1 MLYDLFDVRY
11 FDLIFFEIL
20 NLGMYVI
27 YNLNVE
33 DNLVKMFVLFFDLCF
48 VINECRQI
56 YGFLEKKIIQD

>member
-33 DNLVKMFVLFFDLCF
+33 DN
-48 VINECRQI
+48 
-56 YGFLEKKIIQD
+56 